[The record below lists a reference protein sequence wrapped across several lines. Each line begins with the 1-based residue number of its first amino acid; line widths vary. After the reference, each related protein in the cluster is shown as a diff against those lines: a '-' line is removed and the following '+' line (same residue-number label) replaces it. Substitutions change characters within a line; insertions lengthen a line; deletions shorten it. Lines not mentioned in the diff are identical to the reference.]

1 MPRKILGIGFEY
13 NSPTNPSQQLGNIVN
28 SIEKTQ
34 RIKLVNENKISKE
47 EQTALTEL
55 NNNPNIV
62 IKKTDKVNTF
72 VILDKEFYFEKL
84 VKCDLL
90 DSNIC

>member
-1 MPRKILGIGFEY
+1 M
-13 NSPTNPSQQLGNIVN
+13 
-28 SIEKTQ
+28 KT
-34 RIKLVNENKISKE
+34 IYSKE

-55 NNNPNIV
+55 TNNPNIV

-84 VKCDLL
+84 VKRDLL
-90 DSNIC
+90 DSNTC

>member
-1 MPRKILGIGFEY
+1 M
-13 NSPTNPSQQLGNIVN
+13 
-28 SIEKTQ
+28 
-34 RIKLVNENKISKE
+34 KLLNENNISKE

-55 NNNPNIV
+55 TNNPNII

-84 VKCDLL
+84 VKRDLL
-90 DSNIC
+90 DSNTC